1 MSYGAL
7 VQVIARS
14 KPTASAWRRNA
25 VAPDLAKA
33 RRPGCIRVA
42 LRAVPREGEGV
53 ESSPVLHLTVG
64 LPGAGKTT
72 LAHRIERES
81 GALRLTPD
89 EWMLP
94 LFGVSDADGKRD
106 VLEGRL
112 IWVAH
117 QVLRS
122 GLSAILDFG
131 CWSAE
136 ERYAVREVANLSG
149 AQFEL
154 HYLALSEAE
163 RRERAD
169 ARWLEDGTSTFEMSA
184 ADHDRFRDLFV
195 PPTADELCGP
205 MPRPPDSFESWSA
218 WASGRWPSLPRLDR
232 AEGV

>member
-1 MSYGAL
+1 
-7 VQVIARS
+7 
-14 KPTASAWRRNA
+14 
-25 VAPDLAKA
+25 
-33 RRPGCIRVA
+33 
-42 LRAVPREGEGV
+42 V

-64 LPGAGKTT
+64 LPGVGKTM
-72 LAHRIERES
+72 LARGIEANS

-94 LFGVSDADGKRD
+94 LFGFSDVDGKRD

-131 CWSAE
+131 CWSPD

-154 HYLALSEAE
+154 HYLALSETE

-169 ARWLEDGTSTFEMSA
+169 ARWLEDRTSTFEMCD
-184 ADHDRFRDLFV
+184 ADHDRFRDSFV
-195 PPTADELCGP
+195 APTADELCGGP
-205 MPRPPDSFESWSA
+205 MPGPPACSESWSA
-218 WASGRWPSLPRLDR
+218 WASERWPSLPRLDL
-232 AEGV
+232 AEGG